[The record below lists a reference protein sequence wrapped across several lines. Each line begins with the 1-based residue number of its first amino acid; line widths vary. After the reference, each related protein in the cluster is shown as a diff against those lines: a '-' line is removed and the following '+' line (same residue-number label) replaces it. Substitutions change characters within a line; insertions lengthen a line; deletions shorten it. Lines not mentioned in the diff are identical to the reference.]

1 MYLNTPLSHW
11 NVPIFLVEEKETSS
25 PLVGHPHKPET
36 ALRMA
41 ELL

>member
-1 MYLNTPLSHW
+1 MYLDTPLSHW
-11 NVPIFLVEEKETSS
+11 NVPVFLVQEKETSS

-36 ALRMA
+36 GLGMD

>member
-1 MYLNTPLSHW
+1 MYLNTTLSHW
-11 NVPIFLVEEKETSS
+11 NVPIFLVQEKETSS

-36 ALRMA
+36 ALGMD